1 MIIPIYNCFH
11 PILRQEAQEVTEFNQ
26 RVSDLVANM
35 YDTLYNISNGVGLAG
50 NQVGS
55 NDALFI
61 VDLNVGSD
69 EKKPNPI
76 TIINPEIISYSDE
89 ESEES
94 EGCLSIPEF
103 FEKVVRPDSIQ
114 IRYYD
119 LDMKEYNREVSGFLA
134 RVMQH
139 EFDHLNGKLIFDK
152 ITPLRRALAKSKLNK
167 IKRGDLLP
175 NYPMIMP
182 DGSLIEPEIE
192 E

>member
-1 MIIPIYNCFH
+1 
-11 PILRQEAQEVTEFNQ
+11 
-26 RVSDLVANM
+26 M
-35 YDTLYNISNGVGLAG
+35 YETLYNISNGVGLAG

-61 VDLNVGSD
+61 VDLNVGSED
-69 EKKPNPI
+69 EKPNPI
-76 TIINPEIISYSDE
+76 TVINPEIIYYSDE
-89 ESEES
+89 ESEEN

-103 FEKVVRPDSIQ
+103 FEKVVRPESIQ

-119 LDMKEYNREVSGFLA
+119 LDMKEYNTEVSGFLA

-139 EFDHLNGKLIFDK
+139 EFDHLKGKLIFDK

-167 IKRGDLLP
+167 IKRGDILP

-182 DGSLIEPEIE
+182 DGTLIEPEE
-192 E
+192 EE